1 MFKYHKTNRGVE
13 ERMKELLKSW
23 INSYEKD
30 SSTYR
35 VLIGKSGNILKLMRQ
50 AKQETLKEVYESA
63 CNCVTIE
70 GFCGLMERNYKKELK
85 KK

>member
-1 MFKYHKTNRGVE
+1 
-13 ERMKELLKSW
+13 MKEESKDIYVHDLAEIRGANRYKE
-23 INSYEKD
+23 INKMLNKFEKEV
-30 SSTYR
+30 R
-35 VLIGKSGNILKLMRQ
+35 LV
-50 AKQETLKEVYESA
+50 TLKEVYESA